1 MTKFSKLAKTFSKVE
16 SIQSRNEMTEILAN
30 LYKTLTK
37 RSSDSFVSNKWEV
50 APML

>member
-37 RSSDSFVSNKWEV
+37 EEFR
-50 APML
+50 